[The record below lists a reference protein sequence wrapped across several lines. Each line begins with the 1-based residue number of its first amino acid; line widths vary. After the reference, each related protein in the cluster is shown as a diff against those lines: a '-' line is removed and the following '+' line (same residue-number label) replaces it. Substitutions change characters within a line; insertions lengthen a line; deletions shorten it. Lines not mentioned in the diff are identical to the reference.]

1 MIDLIKKAMFTGIGV
16 ATLTKEKI
24 EEVSRDFVEKGKLS
38 EIEGRKLVE
47 ELISHSEA
55 SKKDLEL
62 LVEENVKSVLKKMN
76 IATSSEIEELK
87 DDLKELKSV
96 LSKKEQ

>member
-16 ATLTKEKI
+16 ATLTKEKV

-62 LVEENVKSVLKKMN
+62 LVEENVKAVLKKMN

-87 DDLKELKSV
+87 NDLKELKSA
-96 LSKKEQ
+96 LSKS